1 MKKQL
6 FFLSILFCSIIGYSQ
21 TFTNNFFTY
30 QVLSPI
36 SPYTVTITDYDFAGG
51 PNVNIPSSVSYN
63 SITYNVVR
71 IGNYAFQGSTTSG
84 EQLSSVI
91 IPNTVTYIGLGAFS
105 FNQLTSVIIPNSVT
119 TIENIAF
126 INNQLTSV
134 TLSNNLVSIPM
145 GIFQGNMLTSITIPI
160 SVTSIQGNAFFNNQ
174 LTSITIPSNV
184 ISIGQRAFLGN
195 PLTSV
200 TSLAINPP
208 TAFYGNPDPTID
220 SFAYNR
226 STIDLYIPTGTLAAY
241 NAALWIGFNS
251 VIQGN
256 LSTSNFELENKVK
269 IITTVNSIVI
279 HSSPEL
285 HLKNYTVFNLSGQE
299 IAKGVESEIPT
310 ISYSKGIYI
319 LVLDFDKGSLTKKVL
334 IK

>member
-6 FFLSILFCSIIGYSQ
+6 LFAFIFCLSILGYSQ
-21 TFTNNFFTY
+21 TFTDNFFTY

-36 SPYTVTITDYDFAGG
+36 SPYTVTLTDYNFSGG
-51 PNVNIPSSVSYN
+51 SNVNIPSSVNYN

-71 IGNYAFQGSTTSG
+71 IGNYAFQGNTSTG
-84 EQLSSVI
+84 EQLTNVV
-91 IPNTVTYIGLGAFS
+91 IPNTITYIGLGAFS
-105 FNQLTSVIIPNSVT
+105 YNQLTSVVIPNSVT

-126 INNQLTSV
+126 TNNQLTSV
-134 TLSNNLVSIPM
+134 TLSNNLVSIPL
-145 GIFQGNMLTSITIPI
+145 GIFQGNMLTSITIPN

-174 LTSITIPSNV
+174 LTTITIPSNV
-184 ISIGQRAFLGN
+184 VSIGQRAFLGN

-226 STIDLYIPTGTLAAY
+226 STIDLYIPSGTLAAY

-251 VIQGN
+251 VTQGN
-256 LSTSNFELENKVK
+256 LSTTNFELENEVK
-269 IITTVNSIVI
+269 IITTENSIKIVA
-279 HSSPEL
+279 SNQLQFE
-285 HLKNYTVFNLSGQE
+285 NYTVYNLSGQE
-299 IAKGVESEIPT
+299 IAKGIETEIET
-310 ISYSKGIYI
+310 TTFSSGIYI
-319 LVLDFDKGSLTKKVL
+319 LNLNFDKGSVVKKVL